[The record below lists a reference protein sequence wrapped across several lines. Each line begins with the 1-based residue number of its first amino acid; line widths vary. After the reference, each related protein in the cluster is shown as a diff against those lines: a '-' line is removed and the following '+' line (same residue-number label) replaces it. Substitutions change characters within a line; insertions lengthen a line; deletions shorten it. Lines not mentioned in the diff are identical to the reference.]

1 VGIIVQLFEPEG
13 QAAADSNITA
23 GADSNEEAPVS
34 RTDTTVISWTIG
46 GGITDRNDVTWASP
60 QLNDADWATGTYR
73 GGVEVSAIGANSSYK
88 VQLSRYQSG
97 DTRDEIL
104 ATSSS
109 QSSTGPF
116 VYAPTSI
123 NPTAG
128 ATGDRLVM
136 EILTSRDANHGNET
150 FTFVVNDADSL
161 LEVPFDAPAPTG
173 KPFPLH
179 MNRTAMI

>member
-1 VGIIVQLFEPEG
+1 MVQLFEPEG
-13 QAAADSNITA
+13 QGAADSNITA

-34 RTDTTVISWTIG
+34 RTDTTVISYTIG
-46 GGITDRNDVTWASP
+46 GGITDRNDITWASP

-73 GGVEVSAIGANSSYK
+73 GGVEVSAIGGNSSYK

-109 QSSTGPF
+109 QNSTGPF

-123 NPTAG
+123 NPAAG

-136 EILTSRDANHGNET
+136 EILSSRAASHGNET

-161 LEVPFDAPAPTG
+161 LEVPFDSGPPAGLTPVS
-173 KPFPLH
+173 FVPLYELLGGS
-179 MNRTAMI
+179 

>member
-1 VGIIVQLFEPEG
+1 MVQLFEPEG
-13 QAAADSNITA
+13 QGAADSNITA

-34 RTDTTVISWTIG
+34 RTDTTVISYTIG
-46 GGITDRNDVTWASP
+46 GGITDRNDITWASP

-73 GGVEVSAIGANSSYK
+73 GGVEVSAIGGNSSYK

-109 QSSTGPF
+109 QNSTGPF

-123 NPTAG
+123 NPAAG

-136 EILTSRDANHGNET
+136 EILSSRTASHGNET
-150 FTFVVNDADSL
+150 FTFVVADADSL
-161 LEVPFDAPAPTG
+161 LEVPFGGAAPSLTPVS
-173 KPFPLH
+173 FVPLYELLGGS
-179 MNRTAMI
+179 

>member
-1 VGIIVQLFEPEG
+1 MVQLFEPEG
-13 QAAADSNITA
+13 QGAADSNITA
-23 GADSNEEAPVS
+23 GVDSNEEAPAS
-34 RTDTTVISWTIG
+34 RTDTNVISFNLG
-46 GGITDRNDVTWASP
+46 GGESDENNITWASP

-73 GGVEVSAIGANSSYK
+73 GGVEVSAIGGNSSYK

-123 NPTAG
+123 NPAAG
-128 ATGDRLVM
+128 AIGDRLVM
-136 EILTSRDANHGNET
+136 EILATRPANHGNET
-150 FTFVVNDADSL
+150 MTFVVNDADSL
-161 LEVPFDAPAPTG
+161 LEVPFDAPVSARVARSIPMRLQTV
-173 KPFPLH
+173 
-179 MNRTAMI
+179 